1 MTGSKPP
8 KFRTLESAQLKVDQL
23 HRALQKHP
31 AARANRL
38 VHLALF
44 AAGGTVLVL
53 AAVGLTFGEGG
64 STTLQ
69 ILVGI
74 LLVAPETIGVAGAT
88 EAAKS
93 FASSMGGAFGKIASG
108 KKD

>member
-1 MTGSKPP
+1 MSGSKPP

-31 AARANRL
+31 AARANRI
-38 VHLALF
+38 VHLVLF
-44 AAGGTVLVL
+44 ALG
-53 AAVGLTFGEGG
+53 GLTLVAAGMGLSFGDGN
-64 STTLQ
+64 TIVQ

-88 EAAKS
+88 EAAKA
-93 FASSMGGAFGKIASG
+93 FASSMGSAVGKIAAG
-108 KKD
+108 KKG